1 MSVKVCLI
9 RPPNVVSPLAYT
21 ALQVPPIGLAYI
33 AAVLREGGHEV
44 ALIDGVGEAPTR
56 QVRYLKEWL
65 LQGLRFEEI
74 LELIPH
80 DAGLIGISGMF
91 SSDWVHVRTLVNLIG
106 ERFPEKPFIA
116 GGEHFTAAPELSLGQ
131 CPNLDACVLGEGEE
145 TILEVVKTIEQG
157 NDLGLISGLVV
168 RKDGGI
174 VRTKP
179 RARIRTID
187 ALPLPAWDIV
197 PVQNYLSNH
206 LSYGVNRGRSMP
218 VLASRG
224 CPYQCT
230 FCSNPVMWGTR
241 WLART
246 PKLVVDE
253 LAHYVSIYSIHNVD
267 FTDLTAIVRREWILE
282 FCKELVA
289 RDLRITW
296 QLPSGTRCE
305 AIDYEVA
312 QWLYRSG
319 CRNLNY
325 APESGSEESL
335 QVIKKRIK
343 LPKLMASLKDS
354 LRAGINVKMNIIIG
368 FPHEGHR
375 CIWETF
381 WLLVKISWAGAHDA
395 AIGMFAPY
403 PGSELYEELLKDG
416 KIDLSDDYFNYLA
429 YVDVSKAR
437 SYSKHLSD
445 SWLRFYNLLGFAIFY
460 GTNYLFRPYRL
471 VRTIANL
478 VNGRHESRGE
488 MALSALLGRLRFSC
502 QPKTA

>member
-1 MSVKVCLI
+1 MKICLI

-44 ALIDGVGEAPTR
+44 VLIDGVGEAPTR
-56 QVRYLKEWL
+56 QVSYLKEWL

-74 LELIPH
+74 LERIPH

-145 TILEVVKTIEQG
+145 TVVEVVKTIEQG
-157 NDLGLISGLVV
+157 HDLGLVSGLAV

-179 RARIRTID
+179 RARIRAID

-253 LAHYVSIYSIHNVD
+253 LAHYVRSYSIHNVD
-267 FTDLTAIVRREWILE
+267 FTDLTAIIRREWILE

-305 AIDYEVA
+305 AIDFEVA

-375 CIWETF
+375 SIWETF

-403 PGSELYEELLKDG
+403 PGSELYEELLKAG

-437 SYSKHLSD
+437 SYSNYLSD

-471 VRTIANL
+471 VRTISNL

-488 MALSALLGRLRFSC
+488 MALSALFGRLRFSR

>member
-1 MSVKVCLI
+1 MKVCLI

-33 AAVLREGGHEV
+33 AAVLREGGHDV
-44 ALIDGVGEAPTR
+44 ILIDGVGEAPTS
-56 QVRYLKEWL
+56 QVSYLKVWL

-74 LELIPH
+74 LERIP
-80 DAGLIGISGMF
+80 DDSELIGISGMF

-116 GGEHFTAAPELSLGQ
+116 GGEHFTAAPELSLSQ

-145 TILEVVKTIEQG
+145 TVLELVKTIEQG
-157 NDLGLISGLVV
+157 DDFGLVPGLAI
-168 RKDGGI
+168 RKNGGM

-179 RARIRTID
+179 RARIRAID

-197 PVQNYLSNH
+197 PVQNYLFNH

-253 LAHYVSIYSIHNVD
+253 LEQYVRSYSIHNVD
-267 FTDLTAIVRREWILE
+267 FTDLTAIVRRDWILE

-354 LRAGINVKMNIIIG
+354 LKAGINVKMNIIIG

-403 PGSELYEELLKDG
+403 PGSELYEQLLKAG

-437 SYSKHLSD
+437 SYSNHLSD

-460 GTNYLFRPYRL
+460 GTNYLFRPSRL
-471 VRTIANL
+471 IRTISNL
-478 VNGRHESRGE
+478 VNNRHESRGE
-488 MALSALLGRLRFSC
+488 MALSALIGRLRFFR
-502 QPKTA
+502 QPKTV